1 MRNITLET
9 AAKEVLIREFGK
21 DAVAIDKELNELSK
35 LVVKRKDVIL
45 SLNKG
50 VYTEENK
57 KRYYEIDGEIKK
69 IIGEINEKLA
79 LV

>member
-21 DAVAIDKELNELSK
+21 DAVAVDKELNELSK

-45 SLNKG
+45 PF
-50 VYTEENK
+50 
-57 KRYYEIDGEIKK
+57 
-69 IIGEINEKLA
+69 NE
-79 LV
+79 